1 MTLPVPEHPSQRI
14 EPNVIAALQE
24 YTDAAEKLGHLHN
37 AQLEVLYNTGWFR
50 LFVPKACG
58 GLELSLPDGV
68 RLEESIAWVDGS
80 LGWVITLCSGASW
93 FAGFLDDTLRRQVLA
108 DRQVCFAGSGAP
120 TGTAEIV
127 DGGYRIQGDWLYATG
142 SHHATVL
149 TANCVIHK
157 DGVALRDAN
166 GTPEVRPFV
175 FLRDEVTI
183 RPAWKAIG
191 MIATASNAFSVD
203 GLFVPDNRCFR
214 IDGRFTTHADAVYQ
228 YPFQPLAETTLA
240 ANHAGMAMRFIDL
253 CDVLFSERP
262 RYSRSHTEDQAI
274 LLEKKLGFAR
284 LSLDSCRSEF
294 YAVLDRSW
302 EQCLA
307 GGIPEATLA
316 EVGQVSRR
324 LARTSL
330 EVVDRLYPYAGL
342 RAANPETEINRVWR
356 NLHTAS
362 QHFLLVFG

>member
-1 MTLPVPEHPSQRI
+1 MTLPVPEHPLQRI
-14 EPNVIAALQE
+14 DANIVTTLQH
-24 YTDAAEKLGHLHN
+24 YTDAAERLGHLHE
-37 AQLEVLYNTGWFR
+37 AQLEVLYNAGWFR
-50 LFVPKACG
+50 LFVPKASG

-68 RLEESIAWVDGS
+68 RLEESVAYVDGS
-80 LGWVITLCSGASW
+80 LGWVVTLCSGASW
-93 FAGFLDDTLRRQVLA
+93 FVGFLDEKLRRQLLT

-120 TGTAEIV
+120 TGRAEAV
-127 DGGYRIQGDWLYATG
+127 EGGYRIEGDWLYATG
-142 SHHATVL
+142 SHHATVF
-149 TANCVIHK
+149 TANCVIYK
-157 DGVALRDAN
+157 DGAPLHDAN
-166 GTPEVRPFV
+166 GAPEVRPFV
-175 FLRDEVTI
+175 FLRDEVTL

-191 MIATASNAFSVD
+191 MIATASNAFSVNN
-203 GLFVPDNRCFR
+203 LFVPANRCFR
-214 IDGRFTTHADAVYQ
+214 IDGRFTTHADAIYQ

-240 ANHAGMAMRFIDL
+240 ANHAGMGMRFIDL

-262 RYSRSHTEDQAI
+262 RYSRSHTEDQAL

-307 GGIPEATLA
+307 GGISDGTLV
-316 EVGQVSRR
+316 EIGQASRR

-342 RAANPETEINRVWR
+342 HAANPETEINRVWR

-362 QHFLLVFG
+362 QHFLLVF